1 MATQLLLTEAKD
13 HIQEDVTTS
22 PGCNRSG
29 IDSSYPGSKPHPITN
44 NPATMNKLRKGR
56 CSHTNPRSSLFDG
69 ETEKK
74 SYSTTSDLR
83 TAAFCSLTLYLHSAD
98 GACAVLEFF

>member
-1 MATQLLLTEAKD
+1 MATQLRIEAED
-13 HIQEDVTTS
+13 HTREDATTC
-22 PGCNRSG
+22 PGRNPTG
-29 IDSSYPGSKPHPITN
+29 LDSSYPGSQPPTITN

-56 CSHTNPRSSLFDG
+56 CSHTNPRSSLFEG